1 MRPAIRICMIQ
12 NRWRPHSYLLNAR
25 PVGFLPHVKVVIRAV
40 GPCLIRRRDTSQS
53 ALRLVLSDRMYQLTP
68 TATASM
74 AARSHH
80 EPNISTMQCSEV
92 SHNSDN
98 EIRMLHYTG
107 ACVFLCNG
115 YILHV
120 KSHPSAARQ
129 AALRKAFRLQ
139 RQHTWLPG
147 FTSAEVVMTLSEPSK
162 SSAESIMPWLSMP
175 FSLRGAKL
183 AMKQTRLPTRSSGL

>member
-12 NRWRPHSYLLNAR
+12 NRWRPHFYLLHAR
-25 PVGFLPHVKVVIRAV
+25 PVGFLPHVKVVIRDV

-98 EIRMLHYTG
+98 EIIFARSGML
-107 ACVFLCNG
+107 
-115 YILHV
+115 
-120 KSHPSAARQ
+120 
-129 AALRKAFRLQ
+129 
-139 RQHTWLPG
+139 
-147 FTSAEVVMTLSEPSK
+147 
-162 SSAESIMPWLSMP
+162 
-175 FSLRGAKL
+175 
-183 AMKQTRLPTRSSGL
+183 RSSRKLRMYGPRCLCPSSHR